1 MCVLYVCI
9 ISNTSK
15 NPINIYNHV
24 LLYMMKMK
32 KHLKLLKKL
41 KEVISDD
48 VKISEIVKSFDADD
62 VFNINKHF
70 PKINEPIIKRYGI
83 NNMQVSVK
91 DYKDRSY
98 YSNTE

>member
-1 MCVLYVCI
+1 
-9 ISNTSK
+9 
-15 NPINIYNHV
+15 
-24 LLYMMKMK
+24 MMKMK
-32 KHLKLLKKL
+32 KHLKLLKNL

-91 DYKDRSY
+91 DYKDR
-98 YSNTE
+98 